1 MNLYK
6 TILLK
11 KRQTELQIKR
21 QNFQKV
27 FLKLRIN
34 NILNTHFYY
43 PIIYKQKTTRV
54 KEILLTKQIIKRTEK
69 FQILKRYFKKRKML
83 IYKLGFLQTLA
94 LKKEENNKLIKLHK
108 KKNFLQKKILHL
120 ISNKT
125 LNNVNYIT
133 QKPFSPCLLNFR

>member
-1 MNLYK
+1 
-6 TILLK
+6 
-11 KRQTELQIKR
+11 
-21 QNFQKV
+21 
-27 FLKLRIN
+27 
-34 NILNTHFYY
+34 
-43 PIIYKQKTTRV
+43 
-54 KEILLTKQIIKRTEK
+54 
-69 FQILKRYFKKRKML
+69 ML

-133 QKPFSPCLLNFR
+133 QKPINIGVPTIQLINYNKFYIKNFQKEKNYLKIKYEKERDQFKNKKKLIRLENE